1 MFNGRKLK
9 KSKTDAKLCGVCG
22 GIAEFQGID
31 SVWIR
36 ILWLVA
42 VLIYGFGIVPYI
54 ILAIAM
60 PDE

>member
-1 MFNGRKLK
+1 MK
-9 KSKTDAKLCGVCG
+9 KFYRSETDKKIGGVCG
-22 GIAEFQGID
+22 GIAEFLGID

>member
-22 GIAEFQGID
+22 GIAEFLEID

>member
-22 GIAEFQGID
+22 GIAEFLGID